1 MNAFTAFEIGKGIHA
16 SMIIIPEMFNKTQ
29 ITIDKIVRLII
40 SSMIKRRIVGQKFGV
55 VVVGEGIFHFL
66 QDEDIAS
73 SGITFD
79 YDAHGHPELSE
90 VSKAHVISKILK
102 NRLKELNLD
111 IICLNGLFARILRC
125 FPLQSVRI
133 AAENRLVCGQKSSP
147 FGAPCLRKQLL
158 NKKGDAF

>member
-1 MNAFTAFEIGKGIHA
+1 MSMGREAGHLAFEIGKGIHA

-79 YDAHGHPELSE
+79 YDAPRTSIELSE

-102 NRLKELNLD
+102 NRLKEH
-111 IICLNGLFARILRC
+111 
-125 FPLQSVRI
+125 
-133 AAENRLVCGQKSSP
+133 
-147 FGAPCLRKQLL
+147 
-158 NKKGDAF
+158 